1 MMSAFETNLGYEYKN
16 SELLVTAL
24 THRSY
29 YHEKKRVVTGH
40 NEKFEFLGDAVLDLA
55 LSEILL
61 QNFPQDG
68 EGSLSKK
75 RASLVNEEVLS
86 QVASELKIH
95 EFLLLGKGEFLTGGL
110 SKPRLLASA
119 YEAVLGSIFLDAGY
133 EKVRELVQIH
143 FMNILKQMELSNDF
157 ERDYKTRLQELTQKK
172 VKVAP
177 TYILDSEEGPAH
189 DKIFTISLML
199 QDRMVSQ
206 ASGKSKKQAEQE
218 AARKAIEVLENE

>member
-1 MMSAFETNLGYEYKN
+1 MMSSFETNLGYEYKN
-16 SELLVTAL
+16 SELLVIAL

-95 EFLLLGKGEFLTGGL
+95 EFLLLGKGEFQTGGL

-199 QDRMVSQ
+199 QDRLVSQ
-206 ASGKSKKQAEQE
+206 ASVKVKNKPNKKRLGK
-218 AARKAIEVLENE
+218 RLRF